1 MDGSGWHT
9 TFGRIVSVWETKGYI
24 DYHQTEEPAPETVR
38 KLGKGK
44 AEIKKQSLRQQST
57 SSNLKLLSMS
67 AYLKN
72 NNNKKLNIQN
82 RESLKE
88 KIALYII

>member
-1 MDGSGWHT
+1 M
-9 TFGRIVSVWETKGYI
+9 RNKGLYRLPS
-24 DYHQTEEPAPETVR
+24 EPAPETVR

-72 NNNKKLNIQN
+72 NNNNKKLLTFKTE
-82 RESLKE
+82 R
-88 KIALYII
+88 A